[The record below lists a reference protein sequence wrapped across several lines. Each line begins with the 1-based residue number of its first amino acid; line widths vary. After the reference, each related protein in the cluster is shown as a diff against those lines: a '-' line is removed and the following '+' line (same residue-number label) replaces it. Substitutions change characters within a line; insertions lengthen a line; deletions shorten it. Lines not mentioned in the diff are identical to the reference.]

1 MKRERRGTA
10 TQRDRT
16 NDPMLSRRSA
26 LSSSG
31 LVLLGTLAGPALG
44 QTEGRRM
51 EPPQALIDRMRNAGS
66 AAGGPGA
73 MSEHFAQQRQMAFDN
88 LKNQLQVSDEEWSVI
103 KPRLQV
109 VYDLVR
115 PVPSFGPESVQ
126 PASPVDQKKRELR
139 EILSNKDAAADQVKA
154 KLTALRAAQLAAV
167 QELTKAR
174 QNLRQI
180 MTLRQEATLVLNGLL
195 D

>member
-1 MKRERRGTA
+1 
-10 TQRDRT
+10 
-16 NDPMLSRRSA
+16 
-26 LSSSG
+26 
-31 LVLLGTLAGPALG
+31 
-44 QTEGRRM
+44 
-51 EPPQALIDRMRNAGS
+51 
-66 AAGGPGA
+66 

-115 PVPSFGPESVQ
+115 PMPSFGPEIAQ
-126 PASPVDQKKRELR
+126 PASPVDQRKRDLR
-139 EILSNKDAAADQVKA
+139 EILSNKDAPADQIKA
-154 KLTALRAAQLAAV
+154 KLTALRSAQLAAA

-174 QNLRQI
+174 QDLRQI